1 MGGLPKHMHVWTTGQ
16 RCKSL
21 PRSLPSNSP
30 HCTARPS
37 SSASVQAWGAGQ
49 KALRNTNPSK
59 FKHLRCWRPPIV
71 GWQLPHTQL
80 FLSLSLICI
89 GGQLFPAARK
99 LASTLLNILYIHT
112 LCVFFDKQHQ
122 SKVLRSIASADRRLY
137 MGPHNKLYTHTHYVR
152 FKNIVIL
159 VLVKEINTYDPR

>member
-1 MGGLPKHMHVWTTGQ
+1 MVYLNTCMCGRLVKDANLSRVPCLVIHHTALHARRPQLAYKHEEPAKRHWEIQIQASLNICVVGDLP
-16 RCKSL
+16 L
-21 PRSLPSNSP
+21 L
-30 HCTARPS
+30 
-37 SSASVQAWGAGQ
+37 AGHF
-49 KALRNTNPSK
+49 LTHNCFS
-59 FKHLRCWRPPIV
+59 
-71 GWQLPHTQL
+71 
-80 FLSLSLICI
+80 LSLSLICI